1 MKRFVFVQVV
11 LFSLFMGHPLMAAEI
26 PVNSGESVQ
35 AAIDSANDG
44 DTVRVAA
51 GTYECWRRR
60 IY

>member
-51 GTYECWRRR
+51 GTYEC
-60 IY
+60 